1 MSLRRKLRL
10 WNKGGFNFWI
20 VGLNYMR
27 QRDAVMGRLLTRSEE
42 KQERQEGGSRMS
54 EQYQN
59 GHDDGRNYGWNE
71 ALEIVRLLRYAKE
84 EAGDPVAVEALTEAL
99 KKLKEKE

>member
-1 MSLRRKLRL
+1 
-10 WNKGGFNFWI
+10 
-20 VGLNYMR
+20 
-27 QRDAVMGRLLTRSEE
+27 
-42 KQERQEGGSRMS
+42 MS

-71 ALEIVRLLRYAKE
+71 ALEVIRLLRYAKE
-84 EAGDPVAVEALTEAL
+84 EEGDMDAVGVLTQAI